1 MKEFGNCFYF
11 EYQQGLGRL
20 GPLKSTLILLST
32 KKKKKKKEREER
44 KKKIITV

>member
-20 GPLKSTLILLST
+20 GPLKSTLILLS

-44 KKKIITV
+44 KKKMITV

>member
-32 KKKKKKKEREER
+32 KKKKKKEREER
-44 KKKIITV
+44 KKKMITV